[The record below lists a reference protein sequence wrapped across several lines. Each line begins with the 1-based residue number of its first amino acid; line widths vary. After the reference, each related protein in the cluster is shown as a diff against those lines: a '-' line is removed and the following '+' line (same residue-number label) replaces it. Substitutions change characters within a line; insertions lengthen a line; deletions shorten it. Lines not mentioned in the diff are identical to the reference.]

1 MYALRRR
8 HQWQYHK
15 SKRKSKKR
23 FKGHVL
29 RLRRYYC
36 TLVSYYCQRISEL
49 RGSSITASLHRC
61 NWRATEWMPFQSHSS
76 FTILFVVHTL
86 QIARDCSAW
95 LYFLPP
101 RLWVSHITES
111 LRQGIMASQTSDLC
125 TPILYRGRRQR
136 QQIPTESNW
145 NMRGRIRVTQRV
157 YLLHLA
163 YGCLVL

>member
-1 MYALRRR
+1 MYSGLLLL
-8 HQWQYHK
+8 
-15 SKRKSKKR
+15 SKD
-23 FKGHVL
+23 FWVTGLLNHCVIT
-29 RLRRYYC
+29 RLQ
-36 TLVSYYCQRISEL
+36 LI
-49 RGSSITASLHRC
+49 
-61 NWRATEWMPFQSHSS
+61 WRATEWMPFQSHSS

-111 LRQGIMASQTSDLC
+111 LRQGIMASQTSDLY

-157 YLLHLA
+157 CLLPLA